1 MVGVLAPFCYDN
13 FIEKIIE
20 CNIVYQVIVNDANL
34 RNDHIY
40 LTEIL
45 SIFPLAC
52 IGGKNSATQGTE
64 LKITYKVNGIS
75 KSFMTDIAGD
85 KKIFR
90 KRGKTTGTGM
100 LLADLNVKAG
110 DRLIFK
116 RIDDF
121 HFDIEL
127 A

>member
-1 MVGVLAPFCYDN
+1 MN
-13 FIEKIIE
+13 
-20 CNIVYQVIVNDANL
+20 QVIVNEANL

-40 LTEIL
+40 LKEVL
-45 SIFPLAC
+45 SIFPEEC
-52 IGGKNSATQGTE
+52 IGGKNLETKGIE
-64 LKITYKVNGIS
+64 LKISYQVDGKQKFFI
-75 KSFMTDIAGD
+75 TDIAGD

-100 LLADLNVKAG
+100 LLADLNVKAE

-116 RIDDF
+116 KIDDF
-121 HFDIEL
+121 HFEIEL

>member
-1 MVGVLAPFCYDN
+1 MLDVLICVYYDN
-13 FIEKIIE
+13 FIEKFIR
-20 CNIVYQVIVNDANL
+20 CNIVYQVTVNEANL

-45 SIFPLAC
+45 SIFPQEC
-52 IGGKNSATQGTE
+52 IGGKNSETKGTE
-64 LKITYKVNGIS
+64 LKITYKVNGRS
-75 KSFMTDIAGD
+75 KSFVTDIAGD

-90 KRGKTTGTGM
+90 KRGKTSGTGM
-100 LLADLNVKAG
+100 LLDDLNVKAG
-110 DRLIFK
+110 DKLIFK
-116 RIDDF
+116 KIDDF